1 MQGNKREQQR
11 EETRRK
17 LFAASL
23 DVFRR
28 DGVEAARIDEIAARV
43 GVSRGTFYFHFPTKE
58 DVLAL
63 AYAEANAR
71 LVALIEGA
79 SADTEIRAL
88 LGQIVSDIAKV
99 WEGDPRLFS
108 QVGLHALR
116 QVAHTDPSAPRDP
129 VRQHLALR
137 FGDAISR
144 GELVEGLPP
153 DLLADIFLLNAF
165 TGMLAWSANPGLPL
179 EPVLHGV
186 VHLFLVGAARPTT
199 VL

>member
-1 MQGNKREQQR
+1 MQGNKREIQR
-11 EETRRK
+11 EETRRR
-17 LFAASL
+17 LFAAAL

-28 DGVEAARIDEIAARV
+28 DGVEAARIDDIVAQV

-71 LVALIEGA
+71 LVTLIG
-79 SADTEIRAL
+79 SAPEAMEIRAL
-88 LGQIVSDIAKV
+88 LGLIVADIAAV
-99 WEGDPRLFS
+99 WESDPRLFS

-116 QVAHTDPSAPRDP
+116 QVAHTDPGAPRDP

-137 FGDAISR
+137 FAEAVSR
-144 GELVEGLPP
+144 RELVEGLPP

-179 EPVLHGV
+179 EPVLQGV
-186 VHLFLVGAARPTT
+186 VHLFLVGAARPTSM
-199 VL
+199 L

>member
-1 MQGNKREQQR
+1 MQVNKREAQR
-11 EETRRK
+11 EETRRR
-17 LFAASL
+17 LFSAAL

-28 DGVEAARIDEIAARV
+28 DGVDAARIEDIVAQV
-43 GVSRGTFYFHFPTKE
+43 GVSRGSFYFHFPTKE

-63 AYAEANAR
+63 AYSEANSR
-71 LVALIEGA
+71 LVALIEA
-79 SADTEIRAL
+79 APPRTAIREL
-88 LGQIVSDIAKV
+88 LGLIVGDIAEV
-99 WEGDPRLFS
+99 WHLDPKLFA

-129 VRQHLALR
+129 VRQHLAAR
-137 FGDAISR
+137 FAGALER
-144 GELVEGLPP
+144 QELAEGLPP
-153 DLLADIFLLNAF
+153 ELLADIFLLNAF

-179 EPVLHGV
+179 GPVLQGV